1 LQYGPGAAD
10 PVAEPGQKQAG
21 DRTGRAAVAPAGSHA
36 PRSHEPAYLHIASA
50 LSEEIAA
57 GIYRAGDQLPTEPQ
71 LRARFGVSPV
81 TVRRAIT
88 LLLDRGLVTTTQGKG
103 TFVRSTD
110 MGEAIFR
117 LQELTD
123 MWASDESTEVLLL
136 EARVIAAEE
145 LVAAHFGL
153 PARAPVVYL
162 RRLIRRK
169 GIPLI
174 YQVEHVAYDE
184 HRPLVEAQL
193 QVTSLEGLLR
203 SPQGEGVMGGHLTIQ
218 AVSLGT
224 EEARALD
231 VAPGSPAFC
240 IESLFLDFDGRPMSW
255 GRFFCRA
262 DQFRLTT
269 SVGLTP
275 HRAEE

>member
-1 LQYGPGAAD
+1 MDLGAAD
-10 PVAEPGQKQAG
+10 TVAEQAPRQAG
-21 DRTGRAAVAPAGSHA
+21 DRADRAAIAPTGPHG
-36 PRSHEPAYLHIASA
+36 PRLYEPAYLHIANT

-57 GIYRAGDQLPTEPQ
+57 GVYRAGDQLPTEPQ

-81 TVRRAIT
+81 TVRRAVTI
-88 LLLDRGLVTTTQGKG
+88 LLDRGLVTTTQGKG

-123 MWASDESTEVLLL
+123 MWASDEFTEVLLL
-136 EARVIAAEE
+136 EARVVAAEE
-145 LVAAHFGL
+145 VVAAHFDL
-153 PARAPVVYL
+153 PVAAPVVYL

-169 GIPLI
+169 GIPLV
-174 YQVEHVAYDE
+174 YQVEHVTYDE

-224 EEARALD
+224 EEAAALD
-231 VAPGSPAFC
+231 VAQGSPAFC

-255 GRFFCRA
+255 GQFFCRA

-275 HRAEE
+275 HRVRE

>member
-1 LQYGPGAAD
+1 
-10 PVAEPGQKQAG
+10 VAEDEQQQAG
-21 DRTGRAAVAPAGSHA
+21 RRTSRAAIAPTGPHA
-36 PRSHEPAYLHIASA
+36 PRSYEPAYLRIAST
-50 LSEEIAA
+50 LSDEMAA

-81 TVRRAIT
+81 TVRRAVTI
-88 LLLDRGLVTTTQGKG
+88 LLDRGLVTTTQGKG

-136 EARVIAAEE
+136 EARVIAAAEP
-145 LVAAHFGL
+145 VAVHFDL
-153 PARAPVVYL
+153 PVATPVVYL

-174 YQVEHVAYDE
+174 YQVEHVTYDA

-203 SPQGEGVMGGHLTIQ
+203 SPQVEGVMGGHLTIQ

-224 EEARALD
+224 EEATALE
-231 VAPGSPAFC
+231 VPPGSPAFC
-240 IESLFLDFDGRPMSW
+240 IESLFLDYDGHPMSW

-275 HRAEE
+275 RRVQE